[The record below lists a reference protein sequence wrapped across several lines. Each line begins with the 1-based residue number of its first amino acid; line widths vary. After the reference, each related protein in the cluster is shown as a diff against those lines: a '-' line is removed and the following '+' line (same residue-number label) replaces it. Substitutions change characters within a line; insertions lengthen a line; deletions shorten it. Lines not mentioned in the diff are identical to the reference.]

1 MISLYKQGDFT
12 DRCAGPHLP
21 STGMVKAIKLMSVAG
36 AYWHGDSN
44 NKMLQRIYATSYPN
58 REALDAYLFRLE
70 EAKRRD
76 HRKLGQELE
85 LFMLMEEGPGF
96 PFFLPKGMVLR
107 NEL

>member
-1 MISLYKQGDFT
+1 MAIAII
-12 DRCAGPHLP
+12 RCCSASTLP
-21 STGMVKAIKLMSVAG
+21 LI
-36 AYWHGDSN
+36 
-44 NKMLQRIYATSYPN
+44 PN
-58 REALDAYLFRLE
+58 REALDAYLFHLE

-107 NEL
+107 NELEKLLA